1 MGNKTREEEL
11 YTHIQTSQQ
20 QEPHTKWQKYIS
32 FISSVIVT
40 YHLYIYLYSVYV
52 HEHMIHEIRHS
63 TPSPLS
69 TSHNTKVNKDL

>member
-1 MGNKTREEEL
+1 MQGARWWRETTSESTNTNARKKKKKLKKWETKQEEEL

-40 YHLYIYLYSVYV
+40 PSVY
-52 HEHMIHEIRHS
+52 
-63 TPSPLS
+63 LS
-69 TSHNTKVNKDL
+69 VFCVRT

>member
-1 MGNKTREEEL
+1 MQGVRWWRETTSESIRTQEKRKKKLKKWETKQEEEL

-40 YHLYIYLYSVYV
+40 PSVY
-52 HEHMIHEIRHS
+52 
-63 TPSPLS
+63 LS
-69 TSHNTKVNKDL
+69 VFCVRT